1 MQLLRSPLP
10 AYLHGSLRSDSSEEK
25 NHAGASLLD
34 ERLNRF
40 FSRVLETS
48 LLLPLN

>member
-40 FSRVLETS
+40 FHVSWKLHCFFR
-48 LLLPLN
+48 